1 MRQGGIAGMEKIV
14 TLTMNPALD
23 VSTGILSVAPEI
35 KLRCARPRFHPGGGG
50 INVSRAIRFLGGEST
65 AVFTA
70 GGHTGTMLTRLL
82 RDEGIGSSPIAIE
95 GITRESF
102 AVYEESTGL
111 QYRFNMPGPEL
122 SADEWIACLERVF
135 DLEPAYIV
143 ASGSLPQ
150 GVPIEFYGEVTR
162 YARQYGIRVIVD
174 TAGEAL
180 NKAFGKGVYLMKPNL
195 HELELFS
202 GEKVRDE
209 AHIREVAR
217 RLIAE
222 GLAEIMVVS
231 MGAAGASLIT
241 GDEYVH
247 LRAPIVKIQSK
258 VGAGDSMVG
267 GMAMGLAGGRPLLDA
282 VRFGIAAGS
291 AAVMTPGTELCRRAD
306 AYRLYEQISVTS
318 QL

>member
-1 MRQGGIAGMEKIV
+1 MEKIV

-23 VSTGILSVAPEI
+23 VGTRIQSVAPEI
-35 KLRCARPRFHPGGGG
+35 KLRCASPRFHPGGGG

-70 GGHTGTMLTRLL
+70 GGHTGAMLTQLL
-82 RDEGIGSSPIAIE
+82 TDEAIANHPIPIA

-102 AVYEESTGL
+102 AVYEESSAL

-122 SADEWIACLERVF
+122 RADEWIACLETVF
-135 DLEPAYIV
+135 DLNPAYIV
-143 ASGSLPQ
+143 ASGSLPR
-150 GVPIEFYGEVTR
+150 GVPVEFYGEITR
-162 YARQYGIRVIVD
+162 YARQCDIRVIVD

-180 NKAFGKGVYLMKPNL
+180 NKTFGKGVYLMKPNL

-202 GEKVRDE
+202 GEKVQDE
-209 AHIREVAR
+209 DHIRAVAR

-222 GLAEIMVVS
+222 GLAEVMVVS

-241 GDEYVH
+241 ESDCVH
-247 LRAPIVKIQSK
+247 IRAPIVKVQSK

-267 GMAMGLAGGRPLLDA
+267 GIVMGLASGRALADA

-291 AAVMTPGTELCRRAD
+291 AAVMTDGTELCRRCD
-306 AYRLYEQISVTS
+306 AWRLYERLAAAS
-318 QL
+318 

>member
-1 MRQGGIAGMEKIV
+1 MEKVV

-23 VSTGILSVAPEI
+23 VGTRIQSVASEI
-35 KLRCARPRFHPGGGG
+35 KLRCASPRFHPGGGG

-70 GGHTGTMLTRLL
+70 GGHIGVMLTQLL
-82 RDEGIGSSPIAIE
+82 ADEGIANHPIPIAA
-95 GITRESF
+95 ITRESF
-102 AVYEESTGL
+102 AVYEESSKL
-111 QYRFNMPGPEL
+111 QYRFTMPGPEL
-122 SADEWIACLERVF
+122 SADEWIACLEAVF
-135 DLEPAYIV
+135 DLNPAYIV
-143 ASGSLPQ
+143 ASGSLPG
-150 GVPIEFYGEVTR
+150 GVPVEFYGEITR

-209 AHIREVAR
+209 NHIRNIAR

-241 GDEYVH
+241 SSDYVH
-247 LRAPIVKIQSK
+247 LHAPIVKIQSK

-267 GMAMGLAGGRPLLDA
+267 GLVMGLAAGRSLLDA

-291 AAVMTPGTELCRRAD
+291 AAVMTAGTELCRRED
-306 AYRLYEQISVTS
+306 AARLYEQIAAAS
-318 QL
+318 